1 MDMEISLKK
10 VDNCKWEI
18 EKDESRG
25 MRVPGIIYADDEIM
39 KGIRNDDSLKQ
50 VVNVSTLPGIM
61 KASLAMPDIHLG
73 YGFPIGG
80 VAAFNFENGVISPG
94 GVGYDIN
101 CGVRLIRTN
110 FEEKD
115 IRPRIKEVIDT
126 IFNNVPSGVGREGK
140 LKLGWEKVENILSE
154 GVKYAVSQGYGW
166 DSDLERIEEEGHVKF
181 ADRSKVSRKARER
194 GFSQL
199 GSLGAGNH
207 FLEIQVVDRI
217 FDAEVARKFG
227 IEKEGQ
233 VTVMVHTGSRGFGH
247 QVATDYIEVMEDAM
261 IKYGIKVPDK
271 QLASAPIKSKEA
283 ENYIGAM
290 GAAANFGFSNREII
304 THWIRESFEKVTGER
319 AEDAGMEIVY
329 DVAHNIAKMEKHYV
343 DGVKMDV
350 VVHRKG
356 ATRAFPAGREEIVG
370 KYRET
375 GHPVIIPGTMGTASY
390 VLVGTPKSLEETFG
404 STCHGSGRVM
414 SRSKAVRDYTDQWV
428 RNDMDRKGIY
438 VRAATKYVLQEEV
451 PYAYKDVDE
460 VANSVKCAG
469 ISDIVARLRPIGVM
483 KG

>member
-1 MDMEISLKK
+1 MGLELRKIDTCKYEIP
-10 VDNCKWEI
+10 VDQKY
-18 EKDESRG
+18 G
-25 MRVPGIIYADDEIM
+25 MRVPGVIYANESIID
-39 KGIRNDDSLKQ
+39 GIRNDDSLKQ
-50 VVNVSTLPGIM
+50 VINVSTLPGII

-80 VAAFNFENGVISPG
+80 VAAFDFDDGIISPG

-110 FEEKD
+110 FNEKD
-115 IRPRIKEVIDT
+115 IRPKIREIIDT
-126 IFNNVPSGVGREGK
+126 IFDNVPSGVGREGK
-140 LKLGWEKVENILSE
+140 LKLSRDKFENILSD
-154 GVKYAVSQGYGW
+154 GVKSVVEQGYGW
-166 DSDLERIEEEGHVKF
+166 ERDKDRIEEGGTIKF
-181 ADRSKVSRKARER
+181 ADRSKVSNKARER

-207 FLEIQVVDRI
+207 FLEVQVVDKI
-217 FDAEVARKFG
+217 YNKEIAKKFG
-227 IEKEGQ
+227 IDEEGQ
-233 VTVMVHTGSRGFGH
+233 VTIMVHTGSRGFGH

-261 IKYGIKVPDK
+261 NKYSIKVPDR
-271 QLASAPIKSKEA
+271 QLASAPIKSKEG

-290 GAAANFGFSNREII
+290 GAAANFGFSNREFI
-304 THWIRESFEKVTGER
+304 THWIRESFEKVTGQN
-319 AEDAGMEIVY
+319 AEDAGMDIVY
-329 DVAHNIAKMEKHYV
+329 DVAHNIAKIEKHNV
-343 DGVKMDV
+343 NGKNMEV

-356 ATRAFPAGREEIVG
+356 ATRSFPAGREEISG
-370 KYRET
+370 IYRET

-390 VLVGTPKSLEETFG
+390 VLVGTEKSLSETFG

-414 SRSKAVRDYTDQWV
+414 SRSKAVKSYTEQSV
-428 RNDMDRKGIY
+428 RNDLAKKGVY

-451 PYAYKDVDE
+451 PYAYKDVNE
-460 VANSVKCAG
+460 VAKSVSCAG

>member
-1 MDMEISLKK
+1 MDIEIKK
-10 VDNCKWEI
+10 IDNCKYEI
-18 EKDESRG
+18 PRDENRG
-25 MRVPGIIYADDEIM
+25 MRVPGIIYANDELI
-39 KGIRNDDSLKQ
+39 KGIRNDESLRQ
-50 VVNVSTLPGIM
+50 VINVSALPGIV

-80 VAAFNFENGVISPG
+80 VAAFDSSEGIISPG

-110 FEEKD
+110 FEEKEV
-115 IRPRIKEVIDT
+115 RPAIKNIIDT
-126 IFNNVPSGVGREGK
+126 IFMNVPSGVGREGK
-140 LKLGWEKVENILSE
+140 LKLGWDKMENILSE

-166 DSDLERIEEEGHVKF
+166 ERDLERIEEEGHLEF

-207 FLEIQVVDRI
+207 FLEVQVVDRI
-217 FDAEVARKFG
+217 FDRDLAKKFG
-227 IEKEGQ
+227 IDREGQ
-233 VTVMVHTGSRGFGH
+233 VTIMVHTGSRGFGH
-247 QVATDYIEVMEDAM
+247 QVATDYIEVMEEAM
-261 IKYGIKVPDK
+261 NKYGIKVPDK
-271 QLASAPIKSKEA
+271 QLASAPLKSREA

-304 THWIRESFEKVTGER
+304 THWIRESFEKVMGQN
-319 AEDAGMEIVY
+319 AEDSGMDIVY
-329 DVAHNIAKMEKHYV
+329 DVAHNIAKIEKHDV
-343 DGVKMDV
+343 EGSKMEV

-356 ATRAFPAGREEIVG
+356 ATRAFPAGREEITG

-390 VLVGTPKSLEETFG
+390 VLVGTAKNLSETFG

-414 SRSKAVRDYTDQWV
+414 SRSKAVNNYTDQWV
-428 RNDMDRKGIY
+428 RNDLDRKGVY

-460 VANSVKCAG
+460 VAESVRCAG
-469 ISDIVARLRPIGVM
+469 ISNLVARLKPIGVM